1 LFTQCPKCETTYRV
15 SSDDLSDAHG
25 EVECG
30 NCSQRF
36 DALARLSESLPMP
49 VFAPPTRE
57 SDYPAT
63 AGSEEE
69 SQQDQAF
76 QEQDQEQLPDE
87 QVEEVGDA
95 DAEGMNEERAEH
107 EGDEHGDEDQT
118 NRDEHESDERGDEDH
133 TNRAEHDGDEH
144 GAEDHTDRTEH
155 EIGDED
161 QLEHEGDAH
170 EDGRTDDLADDDWD
184 DNVTDQSG
192 ADENAND
199 LYDHADSGIHGA
211 EEFEDQRD
219 PTIDKHPDAGE
230 HIGEPL
236 NEDPGNGDAVDNE
249 GETEAD
255 QMTDIDPS
263 ETVDLGEYDWQHT
276 TVVQPQKP
284 PPMEV
289 RFEDDPEAGLDV
301 EVPADPDAAVVDD
314 DALVP
319 SELTPAASVTSKSW
333 LRWAVI
339 GVLLVCLFAWIH
351 QTRGMLAR
359 NALLRPALSVFYAAI
374 GIDLQPTWDISGFA
388 ILSSTASEERGGR
401 LVVTAT
407 YTNIAEFPQP
417 YPTLRVILE
426 DRWGEPLDVRYFEP
440 REYLAGFVAG
450 RPMGAGE
457 SATGEAS
464 IPTTGPSAVGFSV
477 DVCLTA
483 AEGDIRCASD
493 L

>member
-1 LFTQCPKCETTYRV
+1 MFTQCPKCETTYRV
-15 SSDDLSDAHG
+15 SSDDLSEAHG

-49 VFAPPTRE
+49 VFAPPTGE
-57 SDYPAT
+57 SHYPAE
-63 AGSEEE
+63 AGSEQE
-69 SQQDQAF
+69 SQ

-87 QVEEVGDA
+87 PAEEAGNA
-95 DAEGMNEERAEH
+95 DAEGA
-107 EGDEHGDEDQT
+107 DEVRTEDESDAHADDNDT
-118 NRDEHESDERGDEDH
+118 DRTEHESDERGDEDH
-133 TNRAEHDGDEH
+133 TDRAEHESDE
-144 GAEDHTDRTEH
+144 R
-155 EIGDED
+155 GDED
-161 QLEHEGDAH
+161 PIAH
-170 EDGRTDDLADDDWD
+170 EDGRKDDLADKDW
-184 DNVTDQSG
+184 NAEVADQSDG
-192 ADENAND
+192 NEG
-199 LYDHADSGIHGA
+199 DHAESGIRGA
-211 EEFEDQRD
+211 GEFEDQRD
-219 PTIDKHPDAGE
+219 QTIDEYPDDGDN
-230 HIGEPL
+230 IDDPL
-236 NEDPGNGDAVDNE
+236 NEDPGNDDEVANE
-249 GETEAD
+249 EESEEDQRAD
-255 QMTDIDPS
+255 FDPS

-284 PPMEV
+284 PPMDV
-289 RFEDDPEAGLDV
+289 RFEDDPEAGLGV

-314 DALVP
+314 NVLVP
-319 SELTPAASVTSKSW
+319 SELTPAAKGTSKGW

-359 NALLRPALSVFYAAI
+359 NALLRPALSGFYAAI

-417 YPTLRVILE
+417 YPMLRVILE

-440 REYLAGFVAG
+440 AEYLTGFVAG
-450 RPMGAGE
+450 RPMGVGE
-457 SATGEAS
+457 SATGEAT
-464 IPTTGPSAVGFSV
+464 IPSTGPSAVGFSV
-477 DVCLTA
+477 DVCLA
-483 AEGDIRCASD
+483 PAEGDIRCASD